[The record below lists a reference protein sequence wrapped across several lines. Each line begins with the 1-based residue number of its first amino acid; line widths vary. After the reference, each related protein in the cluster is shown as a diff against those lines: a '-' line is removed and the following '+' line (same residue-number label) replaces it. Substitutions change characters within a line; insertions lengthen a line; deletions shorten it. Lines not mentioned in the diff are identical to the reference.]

1 MNSTNRNYLPADVA
15 EFMTGVEP
23 TRRTADGHIVID
35 VMQGITGHTP
45 KMCWGGS
52 LISFDTYHF

>member
-15 EFMTGVEP
+15 EFMAGVEP

-45 KMCWGGS
+45 KMCWGGQPDQ
-52 LISFDTYHF
+52 F